1 MTFSLLRLLSALSL
15 VAVSCGAAFG
25 FWVVG
30 DVEPHSTALA
40 IEEEAPAFFRIKVVD
55 DQTQRGVPMVEFRMV
70 DGTKYYTDSAG
81 VIAFY
86 EPGLMNTEVFFFIES
101 HGYEY
106 PADYFGYRGVKL
118 NITEG
123 GFAIVQLPRVNIAE
137 RLYRITGAGIY
148 RDSRLLGDSVPI
160 AKPFINGLVAGQ
172 DSALAVEHNDKL
184 YWIWGD
190 TNRPSYPL
198 GNFKAS
204 GATSE
209 LPGNGG
215 LDPADGI
222 DLTYWVDANGF
233 SREMAPV
240 AGTGVVW
247 LGGMQTAP
255 DASGAERLFAHF
267 TRLAGLGSPI
277 EQGLVLWNES
287 TEVFEEVSN
296 IPLGETLHPHGSAPF
311 RHIDGGVEYFYF
323 ANPLPN
329 LRVKAELAL
338 MDQPD
343 KFEGYTPMVA
353 GSRFNGAA
361 TQLER
366 DPVSGALIWG
376 WKANTPPISHNEQDQ
391 LITAGLMTRLESP
404 YRLKDFDTGNK
415 LIEHNGTVAWNDY
428 RQKWIMVFGVSF
440 GSSFLGEIYIAE
452 SDSIEGPWVFARKIV
467 THKEYSFYNVAQRS
481 FFDQGGGRII
491 YFEGTYT
498 MMFSGSEIPTP
509 RYNYNQ
515 IMYRL
520 DLSNPDLTQP

>member
-1 MTFSLLRLLSALSL
+1 MNHSLLRLFFALSL
-15 VAVSCGAAFG
+15 VAISGGAAVG
-25 FWVVG
+25 FWSTSAEPSNSTVAI
-30 DVEPHSTALA
+30 VEEA
-40 IEEEAPAFFRIKVVD
+40 APAFFRIKVID
-55 DQTQRGVPMVEFRMV
+55 DQTQRGVPMVELRMV

-86 EPGLMNTEVFFFIES
+86 EPGLMDTDVFFFIES

-106 PADYFGYRGVKL
+106 PADYFGYRGLKL
-118 NITEG
+118 SITEG
-123 GFAIVQLPRVNIAE
+123 GNAIVQLPRINIAE
-137 RLYRITGAGIY
+137 RLYRITGTGIY
-148 RDSRLLGDSVPI
+148 RDSRLLGDHVPI

-190 TNRPSYPL
+190 TSRPSYPL

-204 GATSE
+204 GATSK
-209 LPGNGG
+209 LPANGG

-255 DASGAERLFAHF
+255 DGGGTERLFAYF
-267 TRLAGLGSPI
+267 MRLAGLGSPL

-296 IPLGETLHPHGSAPF
+296 IPLDETLHPHGSAPF
-311 RHIDGGVEYFYF
+311 KHVDSGVEYLYF

-343 KFEGYTPMVA
+343 QFEGYTPMAA
-353 GSRFNGAA
+353 GTRFHGAA

-366 DPVSGALIWG
+366 NPISGALVWA
-376 WKANTPPISHNEQDQ
+376 WKANTPPISHAQQDQ
-391 LITAGLMTRLESP
+391 LINAGLMARSESP
-404 YRLKDFDTGNK
+404 YRLKDFDSGNV
-415 LIEHNGTVAWNDY
+415 LLEHNGTVAWNDY

-452 SDSIEGPWVFARKIV
+452 SDHIEGPWVHARKIV
-467 THKEYSFYNVAQRS
+467 THNEYSFYNVAQRS
-481 FFDQGGGRII
+481 FFDQAGGRII